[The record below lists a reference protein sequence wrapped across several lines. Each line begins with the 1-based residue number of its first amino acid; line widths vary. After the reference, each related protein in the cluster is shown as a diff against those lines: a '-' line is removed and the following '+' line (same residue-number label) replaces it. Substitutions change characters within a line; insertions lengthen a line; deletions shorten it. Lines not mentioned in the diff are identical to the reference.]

1 MPDGVQVLNFYNQ
14 DLGGATAVALT
25 PGTGDSGTFFNVP
38 QGSVAWLGEAWA
50 VNTAHKGEF
59 YFTAS
64 RFHDQVF
71 GIRGAVPSGTTLAPA
86 SSMTKLFGVGID
98 QPIYPSDVLT
108 VSAIGANGDK
118 VNVTIVAYY
127 ADIPG
132 IDARLAT
139 YEEVKARGWNQVGI
153 KTLLTPAS
161 GNWGTGV
168 ALNASDNRLHANTDY
183 AVLGFNADLP
193 LSAVGISGI
202 DTGNLRTG
210 GPVLANSEH
219 DENLF
224 VDFARSYNSA
234 LIPIINSNNAGN
246 TFLYAAGPGST
257 QTEVDVMLVELDR
270 RPANF

>member
-1 MPDGVQVLNFYNQ
+1 MPDALQVLNFYNQ
-14 DLGGATAVALT
+14 DLGGTSAVALT
-25 PGTGDSGTFFNVP
+25 PGSGDSGTFFNVP
-38 QGSVAWLGEAWA
+38 QGSVAWLGEAWG
-50 VNTAHKGEF
+50 VNSAHTCSI

-71 GIRGAVPSGTTLAPA
+71 GIRTVVPSATTLAPA
-86 SSMTKLFGVGID
+86 GASTKLFGVGID
-98 QPIYPSDVLT
+98 QPIYPSDVMT
-108 VSAIGANGDK
+108 VSAVGQDDDK
-118 VNVTIVAYY
+118 VNVTVNVYY

-132 IDARLAT
+132 IDARMET
-139 YEEVKARGWNQVGI
+139 YEGVKARGWNQVGI

-183 AVLGFNADLP
+183 AVLGFNAAAP

-210 GPVLANSEH
+210 GAVLANAEH

-224 VDFARSYNSA
+224 VDFARAYDSA
-234 LIPIINSNNAGN
+234 LIPVINSNNAGN
-246 TFLYAAGPGST
+246 TFLYAAGVGSS
-257 QTEVDVMLVELDR
+257 QVEVDVMLVELDR
-270 RPANF
+270 RPSNF